1 MTGARSMQRLF
12 VYGTLAPG
20 RANAHVLAGI
30 DGRWEEAS
38 VTGKRYAEGWGVA
51 LGFPGLVLD
60 PQGEQ
65 VAGFLFSS
73 EQLGAYWA
81 RLDEFEGEGYER
93 VVARVKRS
101 DGSWVDAY
109 LYELKDMSPPA

>member
-38 VTGKRYAEGWGVA
+38 VTGKRYAEGWGAA

-65 VAGFLFSS
+65 VAGFKDLHTGKFEEVMLICS
-73 EQLGAYWA
+73 AA
-81 RLDEFEGEGYER
+81 DLDDFR
-93 VVARVKRS
+93 VMYGITEEITKE
-101 DGSWVDAY
+101 Y
-109 LYELKDMSPPA
+109 